1 MESLKEFFC
10 STTKLS
16 FWCREITRKAF
27 VSHQNPSRKPTPDI
41 KRQSRH
47 LDLDGVVK
55 GLLLLELLSN
65 SLGTHD
71 TTTPV
76 ALGLLVLGHV
86 TVLDS
91 GNELGELGAVLGA
104 DLGEG
109 EDGSGL
115 NVLLVCG

>member
-1 MESLKEFFC
+1 M
-10 STTKLS
+10 
-16 FWCREITRKAF
+16 
-27 VSHQNPSRKPTPDI
+27 V
-41 KRQSRH
+41 H

-55 GLLLLELLSN
+55 GLLLLLLLGN

-86 TVLDS
+86 TILDG
-91 GNELGELGAVLGA
+91 GNELGELRGVLGA

-115 NVLLVCG
+115 RRVLVCGCA

>member
-1 MESLKEFFC
+1 M
-10 STTKLS
+10 
-16 FWCREITRKAF
+16 
-27 VSHQNPSRKPTPDI
+27 V
-41 KRQSRH
+41 H
-47 LDLDGVVK
+47 LDLDGVVE
-55 GLLLLELLSN
+55 GLLLLLLLGN

-86 TVLDS
+86 TILDG
-91 GNELGELGAVLGA
+91 GNELGELRGVLRA

-115 NVLLVCG
+115 RRVLVCGCA